1 MTNILTHIVG
11 NQLNAHP
18 QRAVLSWLEADRW
31 TDIKWAD
38 YAEEI
43 KLLAY
48 ALDILGLDT
57 QRRVAIFSANSPRML
72 ATDFASYLNRV
83 IPISIYSTSS
93 ASQVEYIINDSQAEI
108 LFTGDASQLQIATGL
123 FEKCPTLRHVVDL
136 SDALIP
142 GADHRVLTYSALM
155 EMGRKAPVETKT
167 NVEKR
172 TASAVPDDIATII
185 YTSGTTGEPKGAV
198 LPHSCFDAALTTH
211 REFLHTI
218 TPDDTSVCFLPLS
231 HIFEKAWTYFC
242 LFADIKVYVNSDPK
256 RIQQT
261 LREVHPTCMCSVPRF
276 WEKAYTAIQD
286 KLGKLNWFSRRISN
300 FAINIGKIR
309 NLKYL
314 RTGKKAPWIIE
325 KLYRFFDKRV
335 MGTVRTAMG
344 LENGNIFPTAG
355 APLSP
360 AIVKFFHCCG
370 LDIKIGYGL
379 SETTA
384 TVTCFPEYNYQI
396 GSVGDPIPGVEVR
409 IGNNNEILVKG
420 ATVMRGYLNKPEE
433 TAKAFTEDGWFRTG
447 DAGYIDPQGALV
459 LTERI
464 KDLFKTSNGKYIAP
478 QMLESRL
485 GEDKYIDQ
493 VAVIGES
500 RKYVTAIIIP
510 AFEALTEYARKK
522 QIQFKNLE
530 DLVSNSEIVKLIS
543 GRIEKLQEGL
553 PGFEQIKRFTLLPK
567 AFSMESG
574 ELTNTLK
581 LRRPV
586 INHRYA
592 REIEAMYA

>member
-155 EMGRKAPVETKT
+155 EMGRKASVETKA
-167 NVEKR
+167 NVNKR

-567 AFSMESG
+567 AFTMESG